1 MGRYFLILN
10 GCWLWVFC
18 VSWKKLDK
26 ADVWACSCS
35 SQFVESCVIQSD
47 EALRASRTIGIFFF
61 VGFSHKGQT
70 KISLM
75 NQKLL
80 WETLLLPNCFCFSG
94 SNVSCNRFGMGVYL
108 MLVKSCD
115 FFIPQQRRL
124 FSCLAIFR
132 LLRWKILTVIY
143 LHVLFSELGVALRD
157 LSWGSP
163 ACWNSKVFPP
173 VGFQQTWCFGTHEI
187 LKKLFVI
194 SR

>member
-1 MGRYFLILN
+1 MCERVTVPVSLLN
-10 GCWLWVFC
+10 HTWFTERW
-18 VSWKKLDK
+18 
-26 ADVWACSCS
+26 S
-35 SQFVESCVIQSD
+35 SQSFTYHRHI
-47 EALRASRTIGIFFF
+47 FF
-61 VGFSHKGQT
+61 VGFSHKDKPKYPWWT
-70 KISLM
+70 KS
-75 NQKLL
+75 
-80 WETLLLPNCFCFSG
+80 FCGRLCCCLIAF
-94 SNVSCNRFGMGVYL
+94 VSRVQMSRVIV
-108 MLVKSCD
+108 LVWGFIWCWLRAVI

-132 LLRWKILTVIY
+132 LLRWQILTVIY